1 MAAKK
6 KATKKKLSDVKVSAK
21 KAIKVK
27 GGKGSSAPGSPNFAG
42 G

>member
-6 KATKKKLSDVKVSAK
+6 KAKKKLKDVKVSAK

-27 GGKGSSAPGSPNFAG
+27 GGKPPATPNYPRG
-42 G
+42 